1 MTGPRLGIAA
11 FFWGFAEATLFFIVP
26 DVLLT
31 AIALRTPRRA
41 LVASLIVLTGAVAGG
56 LGMFWWAQADPAAA
70 RAAVLAVPAISEPL
84 MARAEGLLAGQGLLA
99 GMIAGSV
106 SGIPY
111 KIFAV
116 EAAAGGVGA
125 LGFALASLPAR
136 LLRFLLAIGAVVL
149 LSRTVFARVSPRG
162 RAGVLAGF
170 WVVFY
175 AGYFV
180 AMGW

>member
-1 MTGPRLGIAA
+1 MTGTGLRVAA
-11 FFWGFAEATLFFIVP
+11 FFWGLAEATLFFIVP

-31 AIALRTPRRA
+31 AIALRSPRGA
-41 LVASLIVLTGAVAGG
+41 VLASLVALAGAVAGG
-56 LGMFWWAQADPAAA
+56 LVMFWWAQANPGAA
-70 RAAVLAVPAISEPL
+70 REAVLAVPAISEPL
-84 MARAEGLLAGQGLLA
+84 MARAQELLAEQGLLL
-99 GMIAGSV
+99 GMIWGSV

-116 EAAAGGVGA
+116 EAAANGTGA
-125 LGFALASLPAR
+125 LAFALASLPAR

-149 LSRTVFARVSPRG
+149 LSRTVFARLSD
-162 RAGVLAGF
+162 RARALVLGVF

-175 AGYFV
+175 GGYFA

>member
-1 MTGPRLGIAA
+1 MTGQGRNIAA
-11 FFWGFAEATLFFIVP
+11 FLWGVAEATLFFIVP

-31 AIALRTPRRA
+31 AIALRAPGKA
-41 LVASLIVLTGAVAGG
+41 VLASLFVLAGAVLGG
-56 LGMFWWAQADPAAA
+56 LGMFWWAQADPEAA

-84 MARAEGLLAGQGLLA
+84 MARARGLLAEHGLLT

-116 EAAAGGVGA
+116 ETALDGTGA

-149 LSRTVFARVSPRG
+149 LSRTVFARFGDRG
-162 RAGVLAGF
+162 RMWVLAGF
-170 WVVFY
+170 WTLFY
-175 AGYFV
+175 AVYLT